1 MNAQDTQR
9 SIEIASGVAEVIK
22 LIKNER
28 NYEKAAQILIEKD
41 ISISEL
47 VRRTLRLSII
57 DLAKLSDIVI
67 NLRKK

>member
-1 MNAQDTQR
+1 MNAQDTQKF
-9 SIEIASGVAEVIK
+9 IEIASGVAEVIK

>member
-22 LIKNER
+22 SIRNER
-28 NYEKAAQILIEKD
+28 NYEKAAQILVEKN

-67 NLRKK
+67 TLKK